1 MKFDIITIFP
11 EIIETVIN
19 SSILKRAIDKNIIEV
34 NIIDFRDFAIDKHK
48 HVDDYAYGGGA
59 GMLISV
65 EPVHK
70 ALISINNYQNAYKI
84 ITSPSGTKLEQKD
97 VQRLAKKD
105 HIIIICGHYE
115 GIDSRINEYVDE
127 EISIGDY
134 ILTGGE
140 LPACI
145 LIDSISRLIEDVIST
160 DSLIDESFTQG
171 LLEYPQYTRP
181 LIYDNKKVPDVLL
194 SGHHANIEK
203 WRRFMSLKETYN
215 KRPDLLEHIELSKQD
230 KEYLE
235 LIKNNKEIELKY

>member
-1 MKFDIITIFP
+1 MRFDIITIFP
-11 EIIETVIN
+11 EIIEGVIN
-19 SSILKRAIDKNIIEV
+19 SSILKRAIEKKLIEV
-34 NIIDFRDFAIDKHK
+34 NIIDFRDYALDKHK

-70 ALISINNYQNAYKI
+70 ALLSIENYQRAHKI
-84 ITSPSGTKLEQKD
+84 ITSPSGKTLEQKD
-97 VQRLAKKD
+97 VVRLSKEE

-115 GIDSRINEYVDE
+115 GIDHRINNYVDE

-145 LIDSISRLIEDVIST
+145 LIDSISRLIKGVIS
-160 DSLIDESFTQG
+160 DESLVDESFSEG
-171 LLEYPQYTRP
+171 ILEYPQYTRP
-181 LIYDNKKVPDVLL
+181 LIYDNQKVPDVLL

-203 WRRFMSLKETYN
+203 WKRFMALKETYQ
-215 KRPDLLEHIELSKQD
+215 KRPDLLEKISLSAEDQK
-230 KEYLE
+230 YLE
-235 LIKNNKEIELKY
+235 LIKNNQELVLKY

>member
-1 MKFDIITIFP
+1 MRFDIITIFP
-11 EIIETVIN
+11 EIIEGVIN
-19 SSILKRAIDKNIIEV
+19 SSILKRAIEKGLIEV
-34 NIIDFRDFAIDKHK
+34 NIIDFRNYALDKHK

-70 ALISINNYQNAYKI
+70 ALLSIEDYGQAHKI
-84 ITSPSGTKLEQKD
+84 ITSPSGKTLEQKD
-97 VQRLAKKD
+97 VVRLSKKD

-115 GIDSRINEYVDE
+115 GIDHRINNYVDE

-145 LIDSISRLIEDVIST
+145 LIDSISRLIKGVIS
-160 DSLIDESFTQG
+160 DESLVDESFSEG
-171 LLEYPQYTRP
+171 ILEYPQYTRP
-181 LIYDNKKVPDVLL
+181 LIYDNQKVPDVLL

-203 WRRFMSLKETYN
+203 WKRFMALKETYQ
-215 KRPDLLEHIELSKQD
+215 KRPDLLEKIKLSDED
-230 KEYLE
+230 KKYLE
-235 LIKNNKEIELKY
+235 LIKNNQELVLKY

>member
-19 SSILKRAIDKNIIEV
+19 SSILKRAIEKNIIEV
-34 NIIDFRDFAIDKHK
+34 NIIDFRDYAADKHK

-70 ALISINNYQNAYKI
+70 ALTSIKDYQNAYKI

-160 DSLIDESFTQG
+160 DSLIDESFTKG

-181 LIYDNKKVPDVLL
+181 LIYDDKKVPDVLL

-203 WRRFMSLKETYN
+203 WRRFMSLKETYK
-215 KRPDLLEHIELSKQD
+215 KRPDLLKQIELSKQD

>member
-19 SSILKRAIDKNIIEV
+19 SSILKRAIEKNIIEV
-34 NIIDFRDFAIDKHK
+34 NIIDFRDYAADKHK

-70 ALISINNYQNAYKI
+70 ALTSINDYQNAYKI

-160 DSLIDESFTQG
+160 DSLVDESFTKG

-203 WRRFMSLKETYN
+203 WRRFMSLKETYK
-215 KRPDLLEHIELSKQD
+215 KRPDLLEQIELSKED

-235 LIKNNKEIELKY
+235 LIKNNQEIELKY